1 MSEEQS
7 FGFKDLLVWQKSID
21 FAQSVI
27 EVAESNNS
35 ERKHFRLLEQIEAA
49 SASVSMNI
57 AEGKGRYSKKE
68 FVHYLYISR
77 GSLYET
83 ITLLNIFYRMKWISI
98 DELSDLEQKGQE
110 LGKMLNGLINS
121 IKKSI

>member
-35 ERKHFRLLEQIEAA
+35 ERRHFRLLEQIEAA

-68 FVHYLYISR
+68 FVHYLYIS
-77 GSLYET
+77 
-83 ITLLNIFYRMKWISI
+83 
-98 DELSDLEQKGQE
+98 
-110 LGKMLNGLINS
+110 
-121 IKKSI
+121 